1 MKRKK
6 RRNIHRNISACR
18 IAMIMKFS
26 KHSWYY
32 ICLLW
37 KPFQL
42 LKVNAILSNNYDMMY
57 ELKIQCKEVIVT
69 MMKQPWPSLKDG
81 LFLNLLYFLLT
92 LSINSSLKGRCD
104 KNLSFGICKKLLNL
118 TKFNILNFCK
128 VDIWAKKTILM
139 WANQVW
145 IHVD

>member
-26 KHSWYY
+26 THSRYY

-37 KPFQL
+37 KPLL
-42 LKVNAILSNNYDMMY
+42 LKINAILSNNYDMMY
-57 ELKIQCKEVIVT
+57 ELKIQCKGVILT

-81 LFLNLLYFLLT
+81 FFLNLLYFLLT
-92 LSINSSLKGRCD
+92 LSINNSLTGRCLQCD

-128 VDIWAKKTILM
+128 VDI
-139 WANQVW
+139 
-145 IHVD
+145 